1 MQHHIIKSLAALV
14 MGAFLLL
21 TAFQCGSGWDEEPNL
36 IIGTWSNTAQSYDI
50 TIAGQQS
57 IPADAITM
65 EFTADSV
72 RISDMRCNCL
82 PRWEHYTLTTE
93 NGKQILHVEWCAVG
107 SADNGIHGGGYVV
120 EELTSSKMVLA
131 STDPNIDMNFMY
143 TMKRR

>member
-1 MQHHIIKSLAALV
+1 MKHHAIKTIAALV

-72 RISDMRCNCL
+72 QISDMRCNRL
-82 PRWEHYTLTTE
+82 PRWEHYTLTTR
-93 NGKQILHVEWCAVG
+93 NGKQLLLV
-107 SADNGIHGGGYVV
+107 DNGIHGDYVV
-120 EELTSSKMVLA
+120 EELTSSKMVLT

-143 TMKRR
+143 TMKRLK

>member
-21 TAFQCGSGWDEEPNL
+21 TAFQCGSGWDEEPDL

-72 RISDMRCNCL
+72 QISDMRCNRL
-82 PRWEHYTLTTE
+82 PRWEHYTLTTR
-93 NGKQILHVEWCAVG
+93 NGKQLLLV
-107 SADNGIHGGGYVV
+107 DNGIHGNYVV
-120 EELTSSKMVLA
+120 EELTSSKMVLT

-143 TMKRR
+143 TMKRLK

>member
-1 MQHHIIKSLAALV
+1 MKKI
-14 MGAFLLL
+14 FLLGAMVCTL
-21 TAFQCGSGWDEEPNL
+21 GMFAACGDKDNSNL
-36 IIGTWSNTAQSYDI
+36 IIGNWSSTAQSYDI

-143 TMKRR
+143 TMERR

>member
-1 MQHHIIKSLAALV
+1 MKHHSIKTITALV

-72 RISDMRCNCL
+72 MISDMRCNCL
-82 PRWEHYTLTTE
+82 PKWEHYTLTTR
-93 NGKQILHVEWCAVG
+93 NGKQLLLV
-107 SADNGIHGGGYVV
+107 DNGIHGDCVV
-120 EELTSSKMVLA
+120 EELTSSKMVLT

-143 TMKRR
+143 TMKRLK

>member
-1 MQHHIIKSLAALV
+1 MKHHIIKSLAALV

-72 RISDMRCNCL
+72 QISDMRCNRL
-82 PRWEHYTLTTE
+82 PRWEHYTLTTR
-93 NGKQILHVEWCAVG
+93 NGKQLLLV
-107 SADNGIHGGGYVV
+107 DNGIHGNYVV
-120 EELTSSKMVLA
+120 EELTSSKMVLT
-131 STDPNIDMNFMY
+131 STDPNINMNFMY
-143 TMKRR
+143 TMKRLK